1 MKQVKSNLTTGKVL
15 ERLVSFALPFLF
27 SSFMQAFYSAVDMWT
42 VGRFSTTS
50 DLAAVNI
57 GAQVTQIVTG
67 FCVGIS
73 MGTTILIGHCVGA
86 KDKKAADRAL
96 GNSVW
101 LFIGL
106 AAILTPTLILASD
119 SITSIM
125 QTPEKAISGATN
137 YIQICGAGIPFI
149 VAYNVISAILRGDGN
164 SHMPMVFIG
173 IACVVNVFG
182 DLLLTGYFGLG
193 IVGVAF
199 ATVTAQAVSS
209 VVGTFY
215 IWKKGLSFP
224 ITKDGFKPSVN
235 TIRRVL
241 INGLPIAAQDTL
253 INISFIAITVI
264 ANTRGITDASAVGV
278 VEKIIQ
284 LMFLFPTAMMSALS
298 AFTSQNIGAGK
309 GTRAVAAVRY
319 GILMTLAFG
328 ILSCTLSQFLGGTM
342 ASFFTT
348 DKDVINSA
356 AEYLKTYSI
365 DCIIV
370 AFTFCL
376 NGYFCGIDKSI
387 VVFIHNAISAFGVR
401 IPLAM
406 LFSNLFADSMLPM
419 GMASPI
425 GSLVS
430 LAICVGYLLWIN
442 RTKMKSLRK
451 CERKQ

>member
-125 QTPEKAISGATN
+125 QTPENAISGATN

-164 SHMPMVFIG
+164 SHMPMAFIG

-264 ANTRGITDASAVGV
+264 ANIDIS
-278 VEKIIQ
+278 
-284 LMFLFPTAMMSALS
+284 S
-298 AFTSQNIGAGK
+298 
-309 GTRAVAAVRY
+309 Y
-319 GILMTLAFG
+319 IL
-328 ILSCTLSQFLGGTM
+328 
-342 ASFFTT
+342 
-348 DKDVINSA
+348 
-356 AEYLKTYSI
+356 
-365 DCIIV
+365 
-370 AFTFCL
+370 
-376 NGYFCGIDKSI
+376 
-387 VVFIHNAISAFGVR
+387 
-401 IPLAM
+401 
-406 LFSNLFADSMLPM
+406 
-419 GMASPI
+419 
-425 GSLVS
+425 
-430 LAICVGYLLWIN
+430 
-442 RTKMKSLRK
+442 
-451 CERKQ
+451 